1 MLYAGL
7 DLSRQRLD
15 VHLLDEDG
23 RTVEVTA
30 VRPDA
35 DALRTLVATLG
46 RHGQPITAT
55 IESMNGARF
64 VHDQLELLGWDVEI
78 ADALKVKGLA
88 PLAAKTDKIDAWV
101 LAELARRELVP
112 AIWLP
117 DPSVRAER
125 ERARFR
131 LHLVRHRTALKNR
144 IHATLIAFGHPV
156 PVADLFGTAG
166 RELLGRLA
174 IPEPWATTLA
184 TSLRLVDGLDAEID
198 ACAAEL
204 RAQGADH
211 PYVALLRTVPGIA
224 WVLGYTIAAEIGDIG
239 RFASPKKLT
248 GYTGLCPFVRQ
259 SGQRD
264 DRGPLA
270 KNGPKY
276 LRWALIEAATQAAR
290 HPAYRE
296 RYERTKQRLGR
307 QRGAKVA
314 RVEIAR
320 ELSTAIW
327 HMLTKNEPFAPGRP
341 PVHALVA

>member
-15 VHLLDEDG
+15 VHVLDEDG

-30 VRPDA
+30 VRPDG
-35 DALRTLVATLG
+35 DALRTLAARVLA
-46 RHGQPITAT
+46 HDHEVTAA

-64 VHDQLELLGWDVEI
+64 VHDQLELAGWDVEI

-88 PLAAKTDKIDAWV
+88 PLAAKTDRIDAWV

-117 DPSVRAER
+117 DPTNRAER

-156 PVADLFGTAG
+156 PVSDLFGTAG

-174 IPEPWATTLA
+174 VPEPWATTLA
-184 TSLRLVDGLDAEID
+184 TSLRFVDELDAEID
-198 ACAAEL
+198 ACERDL
-204 RAQGADH
+204 RAMGADH
-211 PYVALLRTVPGIA
+211 PYVELLRTAPGIA
-224 WVLGYTIAAEIGDIG
+224 WVLGYTIAAELGDIG
-239 RFASPKKLT
+239 RFSSPKKLA
-248 GYTGLCPFVRQ
+248 GYTGLCPIVRQ
-259 SGQRD
+259 SGRRD

-276 LRWALIEAATQAAR
+276 LRWALIEAATHAAR

-296 RYERTKQRLGR
+296 HYERTKQRLGR

-314 RVEIAR
+314 RVEVAR
-320 ELSTAIW
+320 ELATAIW

-341 PVHALVA
+341 HVSPLVA

>member
-15 VHLLDEDG
+15 VHVLDEDG

-35 DALRTLVATLG
+35 DALRTLVAVIG
-46 RHGQPITAT
+46 RHGEPVTAA

-64 VHDQLELLGWDVEI
+64 VHDQLELAGWDVEI
-78 ADALKVKGLA
+78 ADAVKVKGLA

-101 LAELARRELVP
+101 LAELARRDLVP

-117 DPSVRAER
+117 DPTVRAER

-156 PVADLFGTAG
+156 PVSDLFGVAG
-166 RELLGRLA
+166 RELLAGLA
-174 IPEPWATTLA
+174 IPEPWATTL
-184 TSLRLVDGLDAEID
+184 TRSLSFVDELDHEIER
-198 ACAAEL
+198 CEAEL
-204 RAQGADH
+204 RAMGADH
-211 PYVALLRTVPGIA
+211 PYVELLRTVPGIA
-224 WVLGYTIAAEIGDIG
+224 WVLGYTIAAELGDIG
-239 RFASPKKLT
+239 RFASPNKLA
-248 GYTGLCPFVRQ
+248 GYTGLCPIVRQ
-259 SGQRD
+259 SGGRD

-276 LRWALIEAATQAAR
+276 LRWALIEAATHAAR
-290 HPAYRE
+290 HAQYAD

-307 QRGAKVA
+307 QRGSKVA
-314 RVEIAR
+314 RVELAR
-320 ELSTAIW
+320 ELATAIW
-327 HMLTKNEPFAPGRP
+327 HMLAKNEPFAPGRP
-341 PVHALVA
+341 HVRALVA

>member
-7 DLSRQRLD
+7 DLSRQRVD
-15 VHLLDEDG
+15 VHVLDEAG

-30 VRPDA
+30 VHPDT
-35 DALRTLVATLG
+35 DGLRSLVDRIARYG
-46 RHGQPITAT
+46 EPVEAA

-64 VHDQLELLGWDVEI
+64 VHDTLERAGWDVEI
-78 ADALKVKGLA
+78 ADAVRAKGLA
-88 PLAAKTDKIDAWV
+88 PLVAKTDKIDAWV

-117 DPSVRAER
+117 DPEVRAER

-156 PVADLFGTAG
+156 PLSDLCGVRG
-166 RELLGRLA
+166 RQLLASLE

-184 TSLRLVDGLDAEID
+184 TSLRLVDELDAEIA
-198 ACAAEL
+198 ACEAEL
-204 RAQGADH
+204 RAMGADH
-211 PYVALLRTVPGIA
+211 PYVPLLMTAPGIA
-224 WVLGYTIAAEIGDIG
+224 WVLAYTIAAEIGNIA
-239 RFASPKKLT
+239 RFGTPKQLT
-248 GYTGLCPFVRQ
+248 GYSGLCPLVRQ
-259 SGQRD
+259 SGRRD

-270 KNGPKY
+270 KHGPKY
-276 LRWALIEAATQAAR
+276 LRWALIEAATHAAR

-307 QRGAKVA
+307 QRGSKVA

-327 HMLTKNEPFAPGRP
+327 HMLTKNEPFRSGKPRVEP
-341 PVHALVA
+341 LVA